1 MAITITAL
9 RNGPFAVEGDLAS
22 LSLLDAQGNPFPVEP
37 VEVGGVE
44 RVFLCRCG
52 ASEKK
57 AVLRR
62 HSRESALPGGR
73 PRRLR
78 AGFAL
83 WAEPSPRIVGESR
96 LSAGAGR
103 PPHP

>member
-37 VEVGGVE
+37 VEVGGVK

-57 AVLRR
+57 PFCDGTHLKVRFQADD
-62 HSRESALPGGR
+62 
-73 PRRLR
+73 R
-78 AGFAL
+78 AG
-83 WAEPSPRIVGESR
+83 
-96 LSAGAGR
+96 
-103 PPHP
+103 